1 MEKLTQALNK
11 EERGLFWADRD
22 IWLRGTLAYAA
33 WRGADLG
40 AEWAKADSR
49 LPPDAL
55 TGQRSLNALGDGR
68 SRDPSGAAASAQ
80 KRSPREAVL

>member
-40 AEWAKADSR
+40 AEWAKPIPAY
-49 LPPDAL
+49 LL
-55 TGQRSLNALGDGR
+55 MR
-68 SRDPSGAAASAQ
+68 SRAS
-80 KRSPREAVL
+80 EA